1 MHPAAASVLVS
12 SIAGLCAA
20 CHPPAYARVLPM
32 GAPLPSRPSD
42 CDIEYERVAP
52 AEAQAQWREVGE
64 VCVSANALAIRQA
77 RSVDDV
83 YQPGDL
89 HDLLTARACAL
100 GGETVTPIGMCSNG
114 QLAAIE
120 FGVYVP
126 R

>member
-1 MHPAAASVLVS
+1 
-12 SIAGLCAA
+12 
-20 CHPPAYARVLPM
+20 M
-32 GAPLPSRPSD
+32 GPSLPSRPSD
-42 CDIEYERVAP
+42 CEIEYEHVAP
-52 AEAQAQWREVGE
+52 AEALAQWRQVGN
-64 VCVSANALAIRQA
+64 VCVSANPFAIRQA

-89 HDLLTARACAL
+89 HDLLTERACAL
-100 GGETVTPIGMCSNG
+100 GGERVTPIGMCSNG